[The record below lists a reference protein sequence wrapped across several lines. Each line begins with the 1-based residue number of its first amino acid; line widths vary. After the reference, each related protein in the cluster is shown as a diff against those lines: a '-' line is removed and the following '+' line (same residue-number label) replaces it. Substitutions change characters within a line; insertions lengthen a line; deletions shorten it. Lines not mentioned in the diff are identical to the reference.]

1 MVVVTSKVVS
11 KAEGLVRPGD
21 RDEALAEETVRVVAR
36 RGPTSIVR
44 TRLGLTMAAAG
55 IDASN
60 VERDH
65 VVLLPRDPD
74 ASARA
79 LRARLARASPAPTS
93 PSSSPTAPAARGAR
107 ARPTSPIGAAGLP
120 VVLDHRGAVDAHGNE
135 LAVTAPAVADEV
147 AGAAELVQGKL
158 SGRPFA
164 VVRGLGRLVLPA
176 GDDGPGAAALVR
188 PEAGDLFGY
197 GAREAVV
204 RALLGDPADRVG
216 FGAAAT
222 AEELV
227 GPARP
232 GAGRSRSRH
241 PRPREGQVVAPD
253 DPRVAPLAF
262 ACGWE
267 PVPAGD
273 SGVGHRWRPAVP

>member
-1 MVVVTSKVVS
+1 
-11 KAEGLVRPGD
+11 
-21 RDEALAEETVRVVAR
+21 
-36 RGPTSIVR
+36 
-44 TRLGLTMAAAG
+44 MAAAG

-74 ASARA
+74 ASARS
-79 LRARLARASPAPTS
+79 LRARLRDVTGANVAVVVTDSAGRAWREGQTDIA
-93 PSSSPTAPAARGAR
+93 
-107 ARPTSPIGAAGLP
+107 IGAAGLP

-164 VVRGLGRLVLPA
+164 LVRGLAHLVLPA

-197 GAREAVV
+197 GAREAVA
-204 RALLGDPADRVG
+204 RALVADPADRVG
-216 FGAAAT
+216 FGAVAS

-227 GPARP
+227 DLLDA

-241 PRPREGQVVAPD
+241 PHPGGPGRRARRPAGRPAGLRVRVGAGARRGFRCRAPVATSGSVDFLLDPRRRPATSDVPPHLRGPQTWPRRPRT
-253 DPRVAPLAF
+253 
-262 ACGWE
+262 
-267 PVPAGD
+267 
-273 SGVGHRWRPAVP
+273 